1 MLLPMTNPTQN
12 SPNQKAEWFSL
23 DHSSRSKSLLSHP
36 QSSLRPNLQN
46 LQPISA
52 SKLGILNSV
61 PSPLAC
67 LNLRP
72 RNQDLGL
79 PIPVSKHPTLPGFS
93 LAASPPPKWSFLK
106 ITLVLYPMDPIPE
119 LPIFL
124 TTALL
129 ASLHQEKKTMFSRKV
144 SSTFATLA
152 GKTLGREKTFT
163 FTGARKPFAAANAG
177 SGRLCWRR
185 GWKYWKV
192 VMFMGL
198 VPDSYT
204 HLWSSPLFLK
214 SISSKRFT
222 NFIRI
227 NPISS
232 FRVGGH
238 IRGDRISNGT
248 YLHIHMN

>member
-1 MLLPMTNPTQN
+1 MTNPTQN

-36 QSSLRPNLQN
+36 Q
-46 LQPISA
+46 
-52 SKLGILNSV
+52 
-61 PSPLAC
+61 
-67 LNLRP
+67 
-72 RNQDLGL
+72 NQDLGL
-79 PIPVSKHPTLPGFS
+79 PIPASKHPTLPGFS

-204 HLWSSPLFLK
+204 HLWPSPLFLK
-214 SISSKRFT
+214 SILSKRFT

-238 IRGDRISNGT
+238 ISGDSISNGT
-248 YLHIHMN
+248 YLHIHMNYLFRPISLVYDTGQYKTDQWREYSVIYIYYSS